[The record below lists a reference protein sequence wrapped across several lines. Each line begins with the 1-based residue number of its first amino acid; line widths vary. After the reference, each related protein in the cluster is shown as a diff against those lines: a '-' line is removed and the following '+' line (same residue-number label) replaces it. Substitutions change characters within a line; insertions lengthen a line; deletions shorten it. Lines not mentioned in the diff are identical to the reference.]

1 MKRILFAAA
10 ALMLAAPSSFAA
22 SNQTAVNEC
31 IEAWGKASPF
41 KVGTPPGKVITG
53 GVKVFGIGGGNHGND
68 PATATPSLILVS
80 PAVNVLGKSTLRLSN
95 PKGWYCF
102 KSNVTVLGK
111 ITVEAH
117 CNAHLASARQDG
129 KSVMAADESNKSVA
143 VLGALRV
150 NRYECSEKRK

>member
-1 MKRILFAAA
+1 MKRIA
-10 ALMLAAPSSFAA
+10 ALVLLLAASSSFAA
-22 SNQTAVNEC
+22 VDQGAVNEC
-31 IEAWGKASPF
+31 IAAWGKSSPF
-41 KVGTPPGKVITG
+41 KKGAAPARVISG
-53 GVKVFGIGGGNHGND
+53 GVKVFGIGKSNAGGD
-68 PATATPSLILVS
+68 PVTDRPSLVLVT

-129 KSVMAADESNKSVA
+129 KSVLAADESDKGVA

-150 NRYECSEKRK
+150 SRYDCPQKK